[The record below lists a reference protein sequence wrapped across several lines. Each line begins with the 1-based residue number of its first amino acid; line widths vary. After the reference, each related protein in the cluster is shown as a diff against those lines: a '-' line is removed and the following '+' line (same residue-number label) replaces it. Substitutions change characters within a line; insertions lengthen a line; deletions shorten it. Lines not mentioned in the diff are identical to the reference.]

1 MGAIRNAADR
11 QVEQDVVV
19 AKNRSHLNVYMGLV
33 LVFFQKYQLLRAKE
47 AKISLRDGTFEQFL
61 VDSILIHSI
70 SSNLPE
76 HLLGGLVL
84 VHFQKY

>member
-1 MGAIRNAADR
+1 MGAFRNAADR

-47 AKISLRDGTFEQFL
+47 AKISLRDGTFGQFL
-61 VDSILIHSI
+61 VDGCRQKC
-70 SSNLPE
+70 
-76 HLLGGLVL
+76 GG
-84 VHFQKY
+84 